1 MDIEDFVLIRIEAV
15 AESGLL
21 AKFYTLD
28 QRKCGPYTHGGEK
41 REDFAAVA
49 SSHQNYNSKSADRSL
64 AHVTAQWTLRE
75 HLLHSS

>member
-1 MDIEDFVLIRIEAV
+1 MVDRVLIRIEAV

-49 SSHQNYNSKSADRSL
+49 FSHQDSDSKSADRSL